1 MEQFHAAQEYYL
13 IVLMPW
19 IIAMHFLKS
28 PIEAA
33 RLPACT
39 WAARRRCC
47 VQLARHC
54 RCTRVVWPDRQRLIN
69 RTAAHWACPPRPG
82 LARCGV
88 AREGEMEG
96 AFVVCCWTLVSCLA
110 LARFLAAIARQ
121 WSSDP
126 PCQAT
131 QRVRLGLGSSSA
143 VRGHHGLVAPLSPI
157 NKRESR
163 GDRGPL

>member
-1 MEQFHAAQEYYL
+1 MIFGRPLITPPDFWKTKIQFPFFVKNVFWLSTLLVTKFVAVPFRTSCRMAA
-13 IVLMPW
+13 
-19 IIAMHFLKS
+19 
-28 PIEAA
+28 
-33 RLPACT
+33 ACLG
-39 WAARRRCC
+39 
-47 VQLARHC
+47 LA
-54 RCTRVVWPDRQRLIN
+54 VWPDRQRLIN

-88 AREGEMEG
+88 AREGEMQG

-143 VRGHHGLVAPLSPI
+143 LRGHHGLVAPLSPI

>member
-1 MEQFHAAQEYYL
+1 MNVNDAEICLEAKVEAIGLDGGYD
-13 IVLMPW
+13 
-19 IIAMHFLKS
+19 AFLDFNVGF
-28 PIEAA
+28 
-33 RLPACT
+33 
-39 WAARRRCC
+39 W
-47 VQLARHC
+47 
-54 RCTRVVWPDRQRLIN
+54 
-69 RTAAHWACPPRPG
+69 
-82 LARCGV
+82 
-88 AREGEMEG
+88 
-96 AFVVCCWTLVSCLA
+96 VSSLDPF

-143 VRGHHGLVAPLSPI
+143 LRGHHGLVAPLSPI